1 MVQRSGSV
9 RARSMALAIVAVLF
23 VVAPVWST
31 QAATAPSTR
40 ADMVHAAEKMALAQI
55 DRMQALESAS
65 PGPHRFRTDASWIP
79 AAFFVGAARLARVSD
94 DDRIYGYLRE
104 RGERFYYGLRGPG
117 APVALLNADDQ
128 AIGDLYIE
136 LYARRRLPGVIMP
149 LRQRMD
155 FTAPYLEKSPAPSKL
170 VWWWSD
176 SLFMAP
182 PVYARMSAITG
193 DPKYL
198 RAMDVQWWRTYG
210 RLWDRKEHL
219 FFRDERFITR
229 RATSGQKIFWSRG
242 NGWVLAGL
250 ARVLE
255 SMPADFPSRP
265 RYEALFREMAAR
277 LLTLQQEDGLWRTSL
292 TDAAEFPGPET
303 SGSAFFVYGL
313 AFGVNHGILD
323 RKTYLAAVER
333 GWAGLNRYVRDDGL
347 MGMVQRAGDQP
358 VPSRIEDTALYA
370 SGAYILA
377 ALEVADLDGPAT
389 PLPRAEP
396 VRDAKVEIAPDI
408 GPNRPAMTPAEQVEN
423 DRRDAERRAMVE
435 LPYDP
440 EVDDPDYRSPV
451 RRR

>member
-1 MVQRSGSV
+1 MVQRLGTV
-9 RARSMALAIVAVLF
+9 RARSLALALVAALS
-23 VVAPVWST
+23 VAASVRAGEAGPP
-31 QAATAPSTR
+31 PSTR
-40 ADMVHAAEKMALAQI
+40 AEIVHAAEKMALAEI
-55 DRMQALESAS
+55 GRMQALESTA
-65 PGPHRFRTDASWIP
+65 PGPRRFRTDASWIP

-94 DDRIYGYLRE
+94 DERIYGYLRD

-128 AIGDLYIE
+128 AVGDLYIE
-136 LYARRRLPGVIMP
+136 LYARRRLPGVLMP
-149 LRQRMD
+149 LQQRMD
-155 FTAPYLEKSPAPSKL
+155 FTAPYLEKTPTPSKL

-198 RAMDVQWWRTYG
+198 RAMDVQWWRTYE
-210 RLWDRKEHL
+210 RLWDPKERL

-229 RATSGQKIFWSRG
+229 RAASGQKIFWSRG

-255 SMPADFPSRP
+255 AMPADFPSRP
-265 RYEALFREMAAR
+265 RYVSLYRDMAASLMR
-277 LLTLQQEDGLWRTSL
+277 LQHEDGLWRTSL
-292 TDAAEFPGPET
+292 TDATELPGPET

-323 RKTYLAAVER
+323 RKTYLPAVQR

-377 ALEVADLDGPAT
+377 ALEVADLAGPAT

-396 VRDAKVEIAPDI
+396 PRDAKVEIAHDI
-408 GPNRPAMTPAEQVEN
+408 GPNRPAATPAEQVEN

-440 EVDDPDYRSPV
+440 EIDDPDYHSPV
-451 RRR
+451 QRR

>member
-1 MVQRSGSV
+1 MKRPGSV
-9 RARSMALAIVAVLF
+9 RARGLAFALVMALSPIASPAWASEAAVPHGRAEILR
-23 VVAPVWST
+23 
-31 QAATAPSTR
+31 TAET
-40 ADMVHAAEKMALAQI
+40 MTLAEIA
-55 DRMQALESAS
+55 RMQAAETAAGGLR
-65 PGPHRFRTDASWIP
+65 RFRTDASWIP
-79 AAFFVGAARLARVSD
+79 AAFFVGAARVARVSQN
-94 DDRIYGYLRE
+94 DRIYGYLRD

-136 LYARRRLPGVIMP
+136 LYARRRLPGVLMP

-155 FTAPYLEKSPAPSKL
+155 FTAPYLEKTPTPKKL

-198 RAMDVQWWRTYG
+198 RAMDVQWWRTYE
-210 RLWDRKEHL
+210 RLWDPKEHL

-229 RATSGQKIFWSRG
+229 RAASGEKIFWSRG

-255 SMPADFPSRP
+255 AMPADFPSRP
-265 RYEALFREMAAR
+265 RYEALYRDMAAR
-277 LLTLQQEDGLWRTSL
+277 LAGLQHADGLWRTSL
-292 TDAAEFPGPET
+292 TDASDHPEPET

-313 AFGVNHGILD
+313 AFGVNHGVLD
-323 RKTYLAAVER
+323 RKTYLPVVER
-333 GWAGLNRYVRDDGL
+333 GWAGLNRHVRPDGL

-358 VPSRIEDTALYA
+358 VPTRIEDTALYA
-370 SGAYILA
+370 SGAYLLA
-377 ALEVADLDGPAT
+377 AMEMVELDGPPT
-389 PLPRAEP
+389 PLPTREP
-396 VRDAKVEIAPDI
+396 PRDATVEIAHDI
-408 GPNRPAMTPAEQVEN
+408 GPNRPASTPAEEVEN
-423 DRRDAERRAMVE
+423 ARRDAERRAMIE

-451 RRR
+451 SRP